1 MHSAVVLQI
10 FSIMS
15 TKPKGNLEPEPEGEP
30 ARTSFKF
37 FAVANTD
44 LQKGELME
52 FSVDS
57 TGKVASPK
65 LDFIY
70 NTPRIARVRP
80 GS

>member
-1 MHSAVVLQI
+1 
-10 FSIMS
+10 MS

-37 FAVANTD
+37 FAVANTN

>member
-1 MHSAVVLQI
+1 
-10 FSIMS
+10 MS
-15 TKPKGNLEPEPEGEP
+15 TKPKGNPEPAHEGEL

-37 FAVANTD
+37 FAVANAN
-44 LQKGELME
+44 LLKGELIE

-70 NTPRIARVRP
+70 NTPRLARVRP
-80 GS
+80 NS